1 MVRSQSVRTEEGT
14 SLATVLIIGLVC
26 TLWISGL
33 FASVLPTTGKAKE
46 SRIKT
51 AVRAASEA
59 ALDWAVSD
67 LSNGNTNS
75 IDATTY
81 GQSKTSSVPTNF
93 LGAGGFPITAQ
104 VTVLNT
110 QPSYSTSPSYTNG
123 SSESFLYDQTLDKDL
138 SGNGGLNRW
147 RVVTAVARCAN
158 RTSSVRCVLKPIA
171 ATTPPV
177 TGWGWGAVAT
187 GVSFR
192 QNGSGATVDY
202 YNSSTNPNPS
212 SFSTKADPND
222 ADTSIGLQGKSGT
235 GNSVTFNGGGTIGG
249 TLSYTSGTTISG
261 SPTTNGTNAAFT
273 GNVFPPVPSSKNLP
287 YLNNNNPISG
297 SFTINPG
304 SYQFTSNSTAITG
317 GPITIPATATAANP
331 VKIFIDSAAAT
342 AISLNGKNGV
352 FNNLS
357 GIPAALQIYIV
368 GTSAVNIGGN
378 GDFRGVLYAPNAA
391 VTISGT
397 GAIYGAVVGNTV
409 TMNGSVSGMHY
420 DQALANAPSISFPG
434 GTSVT
439 NYRSVVSWQELD

>member
-1 MVRSQSVRTEEGT
+1 MVKTQAIRSEKGM
-14 SLATVLIIGLVC
+14 SLATVLIIALIC

-33 FASVLPTTGKAKE
+33 FASVLPTFSKTKE

-67 LSNGNTNS
+67 LSNGNVNS
-75 IDATTY
+75 VDATTY
-81 GQSKTSSVPTNF
+81 GQSKVTDVPSNLLST
-93 LGAGGFPITAQ
+93 GGFPITSR
-104 VTVLNT
+104 VTVLNE
-110 QPSYSTSPSYTNG
+110 QPSYSTSPAYTNG
-123 SSESFLYDQTLDKDL
+123 TPESFLYDQTLDKDL
-138 SGNGGLNRW
+138 SGNGGNNRW
-147 RVVTAVARCAN
+147 RVVTSVATCAG

-171 ATTPPV
+171 ATTPPI

-192 QNGSGATVDY
+192 QNGAGATVDY
-202 YNSSTNPNPS
+202 YNSSKGVNPA

-222 ADTSIGLQGKSGT
+222 ADTSIGIQGKSGT
-235 GNSVTFNGGGTIGG
+235 GNSATFNGGGTIGG

-261 SPTTNGTNAAFT
+261 SPTTNGTDSTFT
-273 GNVFPPVPSSKNLP
+273 GNVFPPVPDSKGLP

-352 FNNLS
+352 FNNQS

-378 GDFRGVLYAPNAA
+378 GDFRGVIYAPNAA
-391 VTISGT
+391 VTIGGT

-420 DQALANAPSISFPG
+420 DQALSQAPSITFPG